1 MVKLQIIKFNVAYA
15 SKEGKRH
22 KYHDRCRLLLWSSD
36 SERSSHELQFQTECG
51 PHRTKL
57 GHSSTMIQSIKL
69 FTCEYA
75 YVHQTQLVQVL
86 ESIEA
91 WINPIVV
98 KLGMPLGTKKC
109 QVLRRSRFAEW
120 WDYPATEW
128 SVVWGNDGGVPMA
141 VFLFHEYAWSFEVT
155 HIVGEYERVR
165 DLMRR
170 MALRVVAMGLL
181 SLIWSAFTVV
191 AKFSPPSAP
200 DPGQLRLRSSPGSY
214 IRHQLLVL

>member
-1 MVKLQIIKFNVAYA
+1 MTGVDFCCGPQTRNAVPMNYNFRQNVVLIEPSLGTAALWFKA
-15 SKEGKRH
+15 SS
-22 KYHDRCRLLLWSSD
+22 RLLASM
-36 SERSSHELQFQTECG
+36 H
-51 PHRTKL
+51 
-57 GHSSTMIQSIKL
+57 
-69 FTCEYA
+69 
-75 YVHQTQLVQVL
+75 VHQTQLVQVL

-91 WINPIVV
+91 WIDPIVV
-98 KLGMPLGTKKC
+98 KLGMRLGTKKC

-141 VFLFHEYAWSFEVT
+141 VFLFHEYAWSFKVT

-200 DPGQLRLRSSPGSY
+200 DPGQLRLRSSPGSN